1 MGKQAGMSDNNGI
14 DTGDNG
20 INSRDKQPTPDRR
33 QRARTRAEAMGIG
46 PDLPHRTREDAP
58 QGKPGRN
65 ASEQLEAAEKAL
77 EAARAEA
84 RENADRH
91 LRLAAEMEN
100 MRRRHRQEQTDRL
113 QYGNAELITR
123 LLPVLDN
130 FHRAL
135 DHAPEDLEGPA
146 EQLRNGLLMVV
157 KQFEDILASEGVH
170 PIETEGKFFDPNLHQ
185 AVLAEPS
192 PDHEEGQ
199 ITSELQ
205 RGYTLHDRVL
215 RPSMVKVARDN

>member
-1 MGKQAGMSDNNGI
+1 MSEDDTGSDN
-14 DTGDNG
+14 GDQ
-20 INSRDKQPTPDRR
+20 QPIPDRR
-33 QRARTRAEAMGIG
+33 HRSRTRAEAMGIG
-46 PDLPHRTREDAP
+46 PDLPHKARADRP
-58 QGKPGRN
+58 PGR
-65 ASEQLEAAEKAL
+65 AGRDPREQLEAAEKAL

-84 RENADRH
+84 RESADRH
-91 LRLAAEMEN
+91 LRLAAEMDN
-100 MRRRHRQEQTDRL
+100 MRRRHRQEQVDRL
-113 QYGNAELITR
+113 QYGNAELITK

-157 KQFEDILASEGVH
+157 KQFEDILASEGVT

-192 PDHEEGQ
+192 ADHEEGQ

-215 RPSMVKVARDN
+215 RPSMVKVARNI

>member
-1 MGKQAGMSDNNGI
+1 MSEDGNGTDHGGKQPA
-14 DTGDNG
+14 
-20 INSRDKQPTPDRR
+20 PERR

-46 PDLPHRTREDAP
+46 PDLPHRPRKDGPAGKSDRDA
-58 QGKPGRN
+58 R
-65 ASEQLEAAEKAL
+65 EQLEAAEKAL

-84 RENADRH
+84 RESADRH
-91 LRLAAEMEN
+91 LRLAAEMDN
-100 MRRRHRQEQTDRL
+100 MRRRHRQEQLDRL

-135 DHAPEDLEGPA
+135 DHAEEGVGGPA

-157 KQFEDILASEGVH
+157 KQFEDILASEGVT
-170 PIETEGKFFDPNLHQ
+170 PIDTEGKFFDPNLHQ
-185 AVLAEPS
+185 AVLAEAS

-199 ITSELQ
+199 IISEMQ

-215 RPSMVKVARDN
+215 RPSMVKVARNV

>member
-1 MGKQAGMSDNNGI
+1 MGKQAGMSDNNNGS
-14 DTGDNG
+14 DTGNQ
-20 INSRDKQPTPDRR
+20 RPTPDRR
-33 QRARTRAEAMGIG
+33 RQRTRAEAMGIG
-46 PDLPHRTREDAP
+46 PDLPHKTRGDAP
-58 QGKPGRN
+58 AGKPSRD
-65 ASEQLEAAEKAL
+65 AREQLEVAEKEL

-84 RENADRH
+84 RESADRH
-91 LRLAAEMEN
+91 LRLAAEMDN
-100 MRRRHRQEQTDRL
+100 MRRRHRQEQADRL

-135 DHAPEDLEGPA
+135 DHAPEGLEGPA
-146 EQLRNGLLMVV
+146 EQLRNGLMLVV
-157 KQFEDILASEGVH
+157 KQFDDMLASEGVT

-199 ITSELQ
+199 IISELQ

-215 RPSMVKVARDN
+215 RPSMVKVARNI

>member
-1 MGKQAGMSDNNGI
+1 MGNKVGMSDNNKGS
-14 DTGDNG
+14 DTG
-20 INSRDKQPTPDRR
+20 SQQPTPDRR
-33 QRARTRAEAMGIG
+33 RQRTRAEAMGIG
-46 PDLPHRTREDAP
+46 PDLPQKTREDAP
-58 QGKPGRN
+58 AGKPSRD
-65 ASEQLEAAEKAL
+65 AREQLEVAEKEL
-77 EAARAEA
+77 EAARAQA
-84 RENADRH
+84 RESADRH
-91 LRLAAEMEN
+91 LRLAAEMDN
-100 MRRRHRQEQTDRL
+100 MRRRHRQEQADRL

-135 DHAPEDLEGPA
+135 DHAPGDLEGPA

-157 KQFEDILASEGVH
+157 KQFDDMLSSEGVM

-199 ITSELQ
+199 IISELQ

-215 RPSMVKVARDN
+215 RPSMVKVARDI

>member
-1 MGKQAGMSDNNGI
+1 MGKQAGMSED
-14 DTGDNG
+14 DNG
-20 INSRDKQPTPDRR
+20 TDNRDKQRIPERR
-33 QRARTRAEAMGIG
+33 QRPRTRAEVMGIG
-46 PDLPHRTREDAP
+46 PDLPHKPRADAP
-58 QGKPGRN
+58 PGKPGRD
-65 ASEQLEAAEKAL
+65 AREQLEAAEKAL

-84 RENADRH
+84 RESADRH
-91 LRLAAEMEN
+91 LRLGAGGDN
-100 MRRRHRQEQTDRL
+100 MRRRHRQEQADRL

-135 DHAPEDLEGPA
+135 DHAPEDVGGPA

-170 PIETEGKFFDPNLHQ
+170 PIETEGKYFDPNLHQ
-185 AVLAEPS
+185 AVLEGPS

-199 ITSELQ
+199 ILAEL
-205 RGYTLHDRVL
+205 
-215 RPSMVKVARDN
+215 

>member
-1 MGKQAGMSDNNGI
+1 MSDNNNGS
-14 DTGDNG
+14 DTGNQ
-20 INSRDKQPTPDRR
+20 QPTPDRR
-33 QRARTRAEAMGIG
+33 RQRTRAEAMGIG
-46 PDLPHRTREDAP
+46 PDLPHKTREGAP
-58 QGKPGRN
+58 AGKPSRD
-65 ASEQLEAAEKAL
+65 AREQLEVAEKEL

-84 RENADRH
+84 RESADRH
-91 LRLAAEMEN
+91 LRLAAEMDN
-100 MRRRHRQEQTDRL
+100 MRRRHRQEQADRL

-157 KQFEDILASEGVH
+157 KQFDDMLASEGVT

-185 AVLAEPS
+185 AVLAEAS

-199 ITSELQ
+199 IISELQ

-215 RPSMVKVARDN
+215 RPSMVKVARNI